1 MNKVTN
7 IARNMVIR
15 FGMSS
20 LGLRSYVNLEEDGF
34 QKPYSEQMEVKIDN
48 EIKKI
53 IDESLA
59 ETRQLVHQHK
69 KEIEM

>member
-1 MNKVTN
+1 
-7 IARNMVIR
+7 MVIR

-20 LGLRSYVNLEEDGF
+20 LGLRSYVNSEEDGF
-34 QKPYSEQMEVKIDN
+34 QKPYSEQMEIKIDN

-53 IDESLA
+53 IDQSLT
-59 ETRQLVHQHK
+59 ETRQLVHQYK